1 LSASRISVHAH
12 TNDFLRAAISIYF
25 YLVQPMTKQAIDWR
39 AVWRLIQPYWVSE
52 EKWRAR
58 GLLLAIVLLALGM
71 VYLEVLFNTW
81 NREFYNA
88 LETKNYQTFVE
99 QLWRFS
105 YLAFIFIAVAIYR
118 IYLTQSLQMR
128 WRMWMTKQYMA
139 RWLKHQTY
147 YRLEQT
153 QTADNPDQ
161 RIAEDLNFLTSGSLS
176 LSLGLLSSV
185 VTLLSFIGIL
195 WSVSGP
201 ISLMLASHEV
211 TIPGYMV
218 WFAVAYAGIGSAVV
232 GWVGWPLV
240 DKNFHRQRFEADF
253 RFGLIRVRENA
264 EAVALYRGEAEES
277 VQLNSRFQRI
287 RDNWWGIMR
296 TTKSLNLVSTFYS
309 QFANIFPF
317 MMAAPRYFSG
327 AITLGGLMQ
336 ISSAFGQVQG
346 ALSWFISAFSDLAE
360 WKASVNRLAGF
371 HAAIDGAQ
379 IDATGV
385 TVTANNVGAILIDNL
400 RLDLPNAQP
409 LTSTLF
415 AEIQAGQHILIAG
428 PSGCGKS
435 TLIRA
440 IAGIW
445 PYGSGNIEIPQSWKL
460 LFLPQKSY
468 LPIASLRVVLAYPA
482 SEKSYTDLAIRH
494 YLDLCSLPHLKPLL
508 DQTDNW
514 TQRLSPGEQQRL
526 AFVRALLTRPDVLF
540 MDEASSA
547 LDTETEERVYQLIM
561 QELPNAAIVS
571 VAHRESVA
579 KFHKLRWQ
587 FVADAHA
594 QVVNDDAIA
603 RSRYTIQCI
612 KSGKP

>member
-1 LSASRISVHAH
+1 M
-12 TNDFLRAAISIYF
+12 
-25 YLVQPMTKQAIDWR
+25 PKQRIDWR
-39 AVWRLIQPYWVSE
+39 AVWQLIKPYWVSE
-52 EKWRAR
+52 EKWKAR
-58 GLLLAIVLLALGM
+58 GLLFVIVALALAA

-88 LETKNYQTFVE
+88 LETKNYKVFTE

-105 YLAFIFIAVAIYR
+105 YLAFTFIAVAIYR

-128 WRMWMTKQYMA
+128 WRMWLTRQYMD
-139 RWLKHQTY
+139 RWLQHQAY
-147 YRLEQT
+147 YRIEQT
-153 QTADNPDQ
+153 GTADNPDQ
-161 RIAEDLNFLTSGSLS
+161 RIAEDLNLLTSATLS
-176 LSLGLLSSV
+176 LTLGLLSSV
-185 VTLLSFIGIL
+185 VTLISFIGIL

-201 ISLMLASHEV
+201 ISFMLASQEI

-218 WFAVAYAGIGSAVV
+218 WFAIAYAGVGSLVV

-240 DKNFHRQRFEADF
+240 SKNYFRQRFEADF

-264 EAVALYRGEAEES
+264 EAVALYRGETEEAA
-277 VQLNSRFQRI
+277 QLGGRFQRI

-317 MMAAPRYFSG
+317 LMAAPRYFSG

-371 HAAIDGAQ
+371 HAAV
-379 IDATGV
+379 DAAHAEREGILV
-385 TVTANNVGAILIDNL
+385 TSNNVGAILID
-400 RLDLPNAQP
+400 RLILNVPNGPA
-409 LTSTLF
+409 LTKEQT
-415 AEIQAGQHILIAG
+415 ADIQAGQRILVAG

-440 IAGIW
+440 IAGVW
-445 PYGSGNIEIPQSWKL
+445 PYGAGSIEVPQQWKL

-468 LPIASLRVVLAYPA
+468 LPIGTLRAAVAYPA
-482 SEKSYTDLAIRH
+482 SENTYTDLAIKH
-494 YLDLCSLPHLKPLL
+494 YFDLCKLSHMKKFL
-508 DQTDNW
+508 DHSDNW
-514 TQRLSPGEQQRL
+514 SQRLSPGEQQRL
-526 AFVRALLTRPDVLF
+526 AFVRALLTRPDALF
-540 MDEASSA
+540 LDEASSA
-547 LDTETEERVYQLIM
+547 LDTETEELVYQLIL
-561 QELPNAAIVS
+561 QELPDAVIVS

-579 KFHKLRWQ
+579 KYHKMRWQ
-587 FVADAHA
+587 FVADGTAA
-594 QVVNDDAIA
+594 ADADDDSE
-603 RSRYTIQCI
+603 RSIYTIQNM
-612 KSGKP
+612 KPGKV